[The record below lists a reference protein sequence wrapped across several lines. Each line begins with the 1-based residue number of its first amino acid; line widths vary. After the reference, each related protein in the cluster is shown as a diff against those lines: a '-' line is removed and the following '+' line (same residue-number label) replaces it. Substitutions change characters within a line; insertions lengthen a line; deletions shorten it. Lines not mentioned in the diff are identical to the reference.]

1 VRVKAQSKDTLFDKV
16 ERVINKVRPALGVNI
31 VELVEVAD
39 GVVKV
44 QVIPSS
50 CSAGIA
56 EETVI
61 VLLEEQIMDELP
73 EIKEVVAVR
82 S

>member
-1 VRVKAQSKDTLFDKV
+1 VRVKAQQRDPLFQKV
-16 ERVINKVRPALGVNI
+16 ERVIDKVRPALGVNI

-39 GVVKV
+39 GVVTV

-56 EETVI
+56 EETVM

>member
-1 VRVKAQSKDTLFDKV
+1 MKAERKDGLFDKV
-16 ERVINKVRPALGVNI
+16 ERAIAKIRPALGANM
-31 VELVEVAD
+31 VELVDVSD

-50 CSAGIA
+50 CSAGMP
-56 EETVI
+56 EEMI
-61 VLLEEQIMDELP
+61 VNLIEEQVKDELP

-82 S
+82 I

>member
-1 VRVKAQSKDTLFDKV
+1 MKAERQDSLFDKV
-16 ERVINKVRPALGVNI
+16 ERVIDKVRPALGVNI

-39 GVVKV
+39 GIVKV

-56 EETVI
+56 EETVV
-61 VLLEEQIMDELP
+61 VLIEEQIKDELP
-73 EIKEVVAVR
+73 EIKEVVAVKI
-82 S
+82 

>member
-1 VRVKAQSKDTLFDKV
+1 MKAERKDGLFDKV
-16 ERVINKVRPALGVNI
+16 ERAIAKIRPALGANM
-31 VELVEVAD
+31 VELVDVSD

-50 CSAGIA
+50 CSAGMP
-56 EETVI
+56 EEMI
-61 VLLEEQIMDELP
+61 VNLIEEQVKDELP

>member
-1 VRVKAQSKDTLFDKV
+1 MKVERKDGLFDKV
-16 ERVINKVRPALGVNI
+16 ERAIAKIRPALGANM
-31 VELVEVAD
+31 VELVDVSD

-50 CSAGIA
+50 CSAGMP
-56 EETVI
+56 EEMI
-61 VLLEEQIMDELP
+61 VNLIEEQVKDELP